1 MINRLE
7 ATRYLVA
14 QLSDEPIIASCGNP
28 AFDLFAADEKRKANF
43 YMWNS
48 MGMASSLGLG
58 LAMARPD
65 KKVIVLD
72 GDGAILMNLNSL
84 TTEASKAPINLVHI
98 VWDNG
103 QYQITGGQPTHTGG
117 KAHIEAIAR
126 GAGFKQALTVTTFA
140 AFKAAFSETLSQP
153 GPWILVAKTDSSPA
167 PGRPPKNP
175 VYIKHRFM
183 EALTEQRRNGSGIST
198 R

>member
-1 MINRLE
+1 MINRLK
-7 ATRYLVA
+7 ATRWLVE
-14 QLSDEPIIASCGNP
+14 QLSDEPVIASCGNP
-28 AFDLFAADEKRKANF
+28 KFDLFTAAEKRNANF

-84 TTEASKAPINLVHI
+84 TTAAGKTPANLVHI
-98 VWDNG
+98 IWDNA

-117 KAHIEAIAR
+117 NADIEAIAR
-126 GAGFKQALTVTTFA
+126 GAGFEHALTVDTLA
-140 AFKAAFSETLSQP
+140 AFKEALTGILSQP
-153 GPWILVAKTDSSPA
+153 GPWILVAKTDSSKA
-167 PGRPPKNP
+167 LGRPPKSP
-175 VYIKHRFM
+175 VFIKHQFM
-183 EALTEQRRNGSGIST
+183 EALREA
-198 R
+198 

>member
-1 MINRLE
+1 MINRLK

-28 AFDLFAADEKRKANF
+28 KYDLFTAAEKRKANF

-48 MGMASSLGLG
+48 MGMASSIGLG

-65 KKVIVLD
+65 RKVIVLD

-84 TTEASKAPINLVHI
+84 TTGAGKAPANLVHI
-98 VWDNG
+98 IWDNA

-117 KAHIEAIAR
+117 KADIEAMAR
-126 GAGFKQALTVTTFA
+126 GAGFQQALTVKTFT
-140 AFKAAFSETLSQP
+140 AFKEALSRILSQT
-153 GPWILVAKTDSSPA
+153 GPWILVAKTDSSKA
-167 PGRPPKNP
+167 PGRPPKSP
-175 VYIKHRFM
+175 VFIKNQFVDAM
-183 EALTEQRRNGSGIST
+183 GKG
-198 R
+198 